1 MFLSCIDIS
10 KIVLIV
16 YTSLMILHRTK
27 IESLI
32 IPTQQ
37 QMNKTFNPL
46 SHREANTEILS
57 VSEQGN
63 KWKDTLLICGAPR
76 GRTAPLPR
84 ILQRCCNPWSRD
96 HTHTHTHAR
105 GSALSTTVWDTREQC
120 ALRLESF
127 QHHCVFV
134 LMITAEWSLQGVT
147 GIAVCACV
155 VVSSWSLRGR
165 RKMCSLLTTVCE
177 EEIWRI
183 LTLCFSVCVY
193 VSVSVCVWVCY

>member
-1 MFLSCIDIS
+1 M
-10 KIVLIV
+10 
-16 YTSLMILHRTK
+16 
-27 IESLI
+27 
-32 IPTQQ
+32 
-37 QMNKTFNPL
+37 
-46 SHREANTEILS
+46 
-57 VSEQGN
+57 
-63 KWKDTLLICGAPR
+63 LLISGAPR

-96 HTHTHTHAR
+96 HKHTHAR

-134 LMITAEWSLQGVT
+134 LMIIAEWSPLGVI
-147 GIAVCACV
+147 GIAVCVCV

-183 LTLCFSVCVY
+183 LTLCFSVCVC
-193 VSVSVCVWVCY
+193 VSECKCKCVCECVIKVKAACDHARVCEIWLILYFTVNRMIRNFTSVCIWSRCGLYDFWMLYLSWIKNTWFCRTD

>member
-96 HTHTHTHAR
+96 QTHTRTHAGAR
-105 GSALSTTVWDTREQC
+105 SALLYETRVNNARSDWSHFNITACLCWWLLLNDLYKVWL
-120 ALRLESF
+120 ASL
-127 QHHCVFV
+127 FV
-134 LMITAEWSLQGVT
+134 LVSLFRHGLSEEGGRCVHCSLQSV
-147 GIAVCACV
+147 
-155 VVSSWSLRGR
+155 R
-165 RKMCSLLTTVCE
+165 RKSE
-177 EEIWRI
+177 G
-183 LTLCFSVCVY
+183 F
-193 VSVSVCVWVCY
+193 